1 MMCIVVVGIV
11 TISQTSQDRDN
22 WFIGHHQQAGV
33 GGGLQGGSAP
43 HLRQIGRGGGID
55 KEVYNRKDEGLVI
68 RDLVF
73 FLVLK

>member
-1 MMCIVVVGIV
+1 M
-11 TISQTSQDRDN
+11 
-22 WFIGHHQQAGV
+22 

-43 HLRQIGRGGGID
+43 HLRQIGRGEGGID